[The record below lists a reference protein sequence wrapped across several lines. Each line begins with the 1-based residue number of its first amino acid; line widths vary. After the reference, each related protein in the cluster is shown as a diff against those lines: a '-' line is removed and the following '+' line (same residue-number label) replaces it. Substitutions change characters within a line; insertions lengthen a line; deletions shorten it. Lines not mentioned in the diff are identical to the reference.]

1 MDCIVI
7 AGGLPGPDDPI
18 YEYTQGKPK
27 ALLDMNGRTMLER
40 VIDALQDSKHIEEIV
55 VVGLGDDMDMSFKRP
70 VHHLPD
76 NGSLVRNGLAG
87 LKWILERKPDTKH
100 VFGATGDIPLMSGEM
115 IDHLIETNQPFAY
128 GVYYNFVTE
137 ETMEK
142 RFPGSKRTYVKLKGL
157 NIAGGDIGII
167 SAALLEEEALLE
179 TLANARKHAWKIARI
194 VGLRMLLKLLFRQV
208 SISDIEETGERLAGQ
223 PVKIV
228 MNPYAEVAMDA
239 DKPNQVDL
247 CRAELKKLE
256 GEIHRE

>member
-1 MDCIVI
+1 MDCVVI

-18 YEYTQGKPK
+18 YAYTQGKPK

-55 VVGLGDDMDMSFKRP
+55 VVGLGNDMGMTFNRP

-76 NGSLVRNGLAG
+76 YGSLVRNGLAG
-87 LKWILERKPDTKH
+87 LKWITERKPGTTH
-100 VFGATGDIPLMSGEM
+100 VFGASGDVPLMTGAM
-115 IDHLIETNQPFAY
+115 VDYLIETHQPFNY

-137 ETMEK
+137 EIMEK
-142 RFPGSKRTYVKLKGL
+142 RFPSSSRTYVKLKDL

-167 SAALLEEEALLE
+167 SSALLMEEELLE
-179 TLANARKHAWKIARI
+179 TLANARKHAWRIARI

-208 SISDIEETGERLAGQ
+208 SIPDIEETAQRLTGQ

-228 MNPYAEVAMDA
+228 LNPYAEIAMDA

-247 CRAELKKLE
+247 CRKELVKLE
-256 GEIHRE
+256 GEVDHR